1 MAKMVD
7 WKGILSIYDEAF
19 PSTRNESALPLDN
32 WQVLLRTKHFFYVV
46 AAHKNQVLGIAN
58 VIVIEKPLRGG
69 AKMGEIEDVAVSSS
83 ASTQGIGQSLIQRF
97 QQIARSNGCDKTIL
111 NCSEDNVPFY
121 ERCGFHRKEIQM
133 RWDPEK

>member
-7 WKGILSIYDEAF
+7 WNGIVSIYDEAF

-46 AAHKNQVLGIAN
+46 AAHENQVLGVAN
-58 VIVIEKPLRGG
+58 LIVIEKPLPGG
-69 AKMGEIEDVAVSSS
+69 SKMGLIEDVAVSSS
-83 ASTQGIGQSLIQRF
+83 ARTQGIGQALIQRL
-97 QQIARSNGCDKTIL
+97 QQTARSKGWYKTIL
-111 NCSEDNVPFY
+111 NCSEGVVPFF

>member
-1 MAKMVD
+1 MRDFSQQFKRVRVTL
-7 WKGILSIYDEAF
+7 I
-19 PSTRNESALPLDN
+19 
-32 WQVLLRTKHFFYVV
+32 LLRMEPR
-46 AAHKNQVLGIAN
+46 ADA
-58 VIVIEKPLRGG
+58 RS
-69 AKMGEIEDVAVSSS
+69 KMGLIEDVAVSSS

-121 ERCGFHRKEIQM
+121 GRCGFHRKEIQM